1 MKYDV
6 FISHSSK
13 DLELSEKICDYL
25 QGQGINCW
33 IDSRNVTGLYARSII
48 EGIEQSEMMVLVYS
62 GRANSSAHIEN
73 EIDNAFCLGK
83 MIIPFRIEG
92 APYSD
97 VLRYYLNK
105 SHYVDG
111 MPEPLAALE
120 QLRDQIK
127 RNMSEQKQLEKIDE
141 AFKTVANWANIDIDQ
156 LREVLKAL
164 KALKT
169 NNHYLS
175 REDED
180 DEDEYEQLLNEYIQ
194 KEFDETSE
202 KGEAIDKGVCNEMTQ
217 NRHLE
222 QEQDSYGTQEGRYDI
237 LQNEAGEILIII
249 KYHEGEPDNPRIVY
263 DGTDTALLYR
273 NKESAVLLEHI
284 NIKAR
289 EPLMKIEEVLLV
301 EIQGDEVARE
311 YKVPMRKIRS
321 LGSLY

>member
-25 QGQGINCW
+25 QSQGINCW
-33 IDSRNVTGLYARSII
+33 IDSRNVTGLYARSIM

-62 GRANSSAHIEN
+62 GRANSSAHVEN

-92 APYSD
+92 APYSK

-141 AFKTVANWANIDIDQ
+141 AFKTVANWANVDIDQ
-156 LREVLKAL
+156 LREVLKKL
-164 KALKT
+164 KSS
-169 NNHYLS
+169 H
-175 REDED
+175 
-180 DEDEYEQLLNEYIQ
+180 
-194 KEFDETSE
+194 KEEE
-202 KGEAIDKGVCNEMTQ
+202 KENLDTGE
-217 NRHLE
+217 
-222 QEQDSYGTQEGRYDI
+222 TQEGRYDI
-237 LQNEAGEILIII
+237 LQNAAGEILIII
-249 KYHEGEPDNPRIVY
+249 KYHEGDPDNPRIVY
-263 DGTDTALLYR
+263 DGTETALLYR
-273 NKESAVLLEHI
+273 SKESAVLLEHI
-284 NIKAR
+284 NLKAR
-289 EPLMKIEEVLLV
+289 EQLMKVENVLIVEVK
-301 EIQGDEVARE
+301 DDDVARE

-321 LGSLY
+321 LKSLY

>member
-25 QGQGINCW
+25 QSQGINCW
-33 IDSRNVTGLYARSII
+33 IDSRNVTGLYARSIM

-62 GRANSSAHIEN
+62 GRANSSAHVEN
-73 EIDNAFCLGK
+73 EIANAFCLGK

-92 APYSD
+92 APYSK

-141 AFKTVANWANIDIDQ
+141 AFKTVANWANVDIDQ
-156 LREVLKAL
+156 LREVLKKL
-164 KALKT
+164 KSS
-169 NNHYLS
+169 H
-175 REDED
+175 
-180 DEDEYEQLLNEYIQ
+180 
-194 KEFDETSE
+194 KEEE
-202 KGEAIDKGVCNEMTQ
+202 KENLDTGE
-217 NRHLE
+217 
-222 QEQDSYGTQEGRYDI
+222 TQEGRYDI
-237 LQNEAGEILIII
+237 LQNAAGEILIII
-249 KYHEGEPDNPRIVY
+249 KYHEGDPDNPRIVY
-263 DGTDTALLYR
+263 DGTETALLYR
-273 NKESAVLLEHI
+273 SKESAVLLEHI
-284 NIKAR
+284 NLKAR
-289 EPLMKIEEVLLV
+289 EQLMKVENVLIVEVKN
-301 EIQGDEVARE
+301 DDVARE

-321 LGSLY
+321 LKSLY

>member
-25 QGQGINCW
+25 QSQGINCW
-33 IDSRNVTGLYARSII
+33 IDSRNVTGLYARSIM

-62 GRANSSAHIEN
+62 GRANSSAHVEN

-92 APYSD
+92 APYSK

-127 RNMSEQKQLEKIDE
+127 RNMSEQKQLDKIDE
-141 AFKTVANWANIDIDQ
+141 AFKTVANWANVDIDQ
-156 LREVLKAL
+156 LREVLKKL
-164 KALKT
+164 KSS
-169 NNHYLS
+169 H
-175 REDED
+175 
-180 DEDEYEQLLNEYIQ
+180 
-194 KEFDETSE
+194 KEEE
-202 KGEAIDKGVCNEMTQ
+202 KENLDTGE
-217 NRHLE
+217 
-222 QEQDSYGTQEGRYDI
+222 TQEGRYDI
-237 LQNEAGEILIII
+237 LQNAAGEILIII
-249 KYHEGEPDNPRIVY
+249 KYHEGDPDNPRIVY
-263 DGTDTALLYR
+263 DGTETALLYR
-273 NKESAVLLEHI
+273 SKESAVLLEHI
-284 NIKAR
+284 NLKAR
-289 EPLMKIEEVLLV
+289 EQLMKVENVLIVEVK
-301 EIQGDEVARE
+301 DDDVARE

-321 LGSLY
+321 LKSLY

>member
-25 QGQGINCW
+25 QSQGINCW
-33 IDSRNVTGLYARSII
+33 IDSRNVTGLYARSIM

-62 GRANSSAHIEN
+62 GRANSSAHVEN

-92 APYSD
+92 APYSK

-141 AFKTVANWANIDIDQ
+141 AFKTVANWANVDIDQ
-156 LREVLKAL
+156 LREVLKKL
-164 KALKT
+164 KSS
-169 NNHYLS
+169 H
-175 REDED
+175 
-180 DEDEYEQLLNEYIQ
+180 
-194 KEFDETSE
+194 KEEE
-202 KGEAIDKGVCNEMTQ
+202 KENLDTGE
-217 NRHLE
+217 
-222 QEQDSYGTQEGRYDI
+222 TQEGRYDI
-237 LQNEAGEILIII
+237 LQNAAGEILIII
-249 KYHEGEPDNPRIVY
+249 KYHEGDPDNPRIVY
-263 DGTDTALLYR
+263 DGTETALLYR
-273 NKESAVLLEHI
+273 SKESAVLLEHI
-284 NIKAR
+284 NLKAR
-289 EPLMKIEEVLLV
+289 EPLMKVENVLIVEVK
-301 EIQGDEVARE
+301 DDDVARE

-321 LGSLY
+321 LKSL

>member
-25 QGQGINCW
+25 QSQGINCW
-33 IDSRNVTGLYARSII
+33 IDSRNVTGLYARSIM

-62 GRANSSAHIEN
+62 GKSNSSAHVEN

-92 APYSD
+92 APYSK

-141 AFKTVANWANIDIDQ
+141 AFKTVANWANVDIDQ
-156 LREVLKAL
+156 LREVLKKL
-164 KALKT
+164 KSS
-169 NNHYLS
+169 H
-175 REDED
+175 
-180 DEDEYEQLLNEYIQ
+180 
-194 KEFDETSE
+194 KEEEMGNLDT
-202 KGEAIDKGVCNEMTQ
+202 GE
-217 NRHLE
+217 
-222 QEQDSYGTQEGRYDI
+222 TQEGRYDI
-237 LQNEAGEILIII
+237 LQNAAGEVLIII
-249 KYHEGEPDNPRIVY
+249 KYHEGDPDNPRIVY

-273 NKESAVLLEHI
+273 SRESAVYLEHI
-284 NIKAR
+284 NKKAR
-289 EPLMKIEEVLLV
+289 EQLMKVENVLIVEVK
-301 EIQGDEVARE
+301 DDDVARE
-311 YKVPMRKIRS
+311 YKVPMRKIKS
-321 LGSLY
+321 LNSLY

>member
-25 QGQGINCW
+25 QSQGINCL
-33 IDSRNVTGLYARSII
+33 IDSRNVTGLYARSIM

-62 GRANSSAHIEN
+62 GRANSSAHVEN

-92 APYSD
+92 APYSK

-141 AFKTVANWANIDIDQ
+141 AFKTVANWANVDIDQ
-156 LREVLKAL
+156 LREVLKKL
-164 KALKT
+164 KSS
-169 NNHYLS
+169 H
-175 REDED
+175 
-180 DEDEYEQLLNEYIQ
+180 
-194 KEFDETSE
+194 KEEE
-202 KGEAIDKGVCNEMTQ
+202 KENLDTGE
-217 NRHLE
+217 
-222 QEQDSYGTQEGRYDI
+222 TQEGRYDI
-237 LQNEAGEILIII
+237 LQNAAGEILIII
-249 KYHEGEPDNPRIVY
+249 KYHEGDPDNPRIVY
-263 DGTDTALLYR
+263 DGTETALLYR
-273 NKESAVLLEHI
+273 SKESAVLLEHI
-284 NIKAR
+284 NLKAR
-289 EPLMKIEEVLLV
+289 EQLMKVENVLIVEVK
-301 EIQGDEVARE
+301 DDDVARE

-321 LGSLY
+321 LNSLY

>member
-25 QGQGINCW
+25 QSQGINCW
-33 IDSRNVTGLYARSII
+33 IDSRNVTGLYARSIM

-62 GRANSSAHIEN
+62 GKSNSSAHVEN

-92 APYSD
+92 APYSK

-141 AFKTVANWANIDIDQ
+141 AFKTVANWANVDIDQ
-156 LREVLKAL
+156 LREVLKKL
-164 KALKT
+164 KSS
-169 NNHYLS
+169 H
-175 REDED
+175 
-180 DEDEYEQLLNEYIQ
+180 
-194 KEFDETSE
+194 KEEE
-202 KGEAIDKGVCNEMTQ
+202 KENLDTGE
-217 NRHLE
+217 
-222 QEQDSYGTQEGRYDI
+222 TQEGRYDI
-237 LQNEAGEILIII
+237 LQNAAGEILIII
-249 KYHEGEPDNPRIVY
+249 KYHEGDPDNPRIVY
-263 DGTDTALLYR
+263 DGTETALLYR
-273 NKESAVLLEHI
+273 SKESAVLLEHI
-284 NIKAR
+284 NLKAR
-289 EPLMKIEEVLLV
+289 EQLMKVENVLIVEVK
-301 EIQGDEVARE
+301 DDDVARE

-321 LGSLY
+321 LKSLY

>member
-25 QGQGINCW
+25 QSQGINCW
-33 IDSRNVTGLYARSII
+33 IDSRNVTGLYARSIM

-62 GRANSSAHIEN
+62 GRANSSAHVEN

-92 APYSD
+92 APYSK

-120 QLRDQIK
+120 QLRNQIK

-141 AFKTVANWANIDIDQ
+141 AFKTVANWANVDIDQ
-156 LREVLKAL
+156 LREVLKKL
-164 KALKT
+164 KSS
-169 NNHYLS
+169 H
-175 REDED
+175 
-180 DEDEYEQLLNEYIQ
+180 
-194 KEFDETSE
+194 KEEE
-202 KGEAIDKGVCNEMTQ
+202 KENLDTGE
-217 NRHLE
+217 
-222 QEQDSYGTQEGRYDI
+222 TQEGRYDI
-237 LQNEAGEILIII
+237 LQNAAGEILIII
-249 KYHEGEPDNPRIVY
+249 KYHEGDPDNPRIVY
-263 DGTDTALLYR
+263 DGTETALLYR
-273 NKESAVLLEHI
+273 SKESAVLLEHI
-284 NIKAR
+284 NLKAR
-289 EPLMKIEEVLLV
+289 EQLMKVENVLIVEVK
-301 EIQGDEVARE
+301 DDDVARE

-321 LGSLY
+321 LKSLY

>member
-1 MKYDV
+1 MKFDV

-25 QGQGINCW
+25 QSQGINCW
-33 IDSRNVTGLYARSII
+33 IDSRNVTGLYARSIM

-62 GRANSSAHIEN
+62 GRANSSAHVEN

-92 APYSD
+92 APYSK

-141 AFKTVANWANIDIDQ
+141 AFKTVANWANVDVDQ
-156 LREVLKAL
+156 LREVLKKL
-164 KALKT
+164 KSS
-169 NNHYLS
+169 H
-175 REDED
+175 
-180 DEDEYEQLLNEYIQ
+180 
-194 KEFDETSE
+194 KEEE
-202 KGEAIDKGVCNEMTQ
+202 KENLDTGE
-217 NRHLE
+217 
-222 QEQDSYGTQEGRYDI
+222 TQEGRYDI
-237 LQNEAGEILIII
+237 LQNAAGEILIII
-249 KYHEGEPDNPRIVY
+249 KYHEGDPDNPRIVY
-263 DGTDTALLYR
+263 DGTETALLYR
-273 NKESAVLLEHI
+273 SKESAVLLDHI
-284 NIKAR
+284 NLKAR
-289 EPLMKIEEVLLV
+289 EQLMKVENVLIVEVK
-301 EIQGDEVARE
+301 DDDVARE

-321 LGSLY
+321 LKSLY

>member
-33 IDSRNVTGLYARSII
+33 IDSRNVSGLYARSIM

-62 GRANSSAHIEN
+62 GRANSSAHVEN

-127 RNMSEQKQLEKIDE
+127 RNMSEQKQLEAIDE
-141 AFKTVANWANIDIDQ
+141 AFKTIAQWADINVDELRAYIKNIK
-156 LREVLKAL
+156 EP
-164 KALKT
+164 
-169 NNHYLS
+169 
-175 REDED
+175 
-180 DEDEYEQLLNEYIQ
+180 EQNSEENE
-194 KEFDETSE
+194 
-202 KGEAIDKGVCNEMTQ
+202 
-217 NRHLE
+217 
-222 QEQDSYGTQEGRYDI
+222 QEGRYDI
-237 LQNEAGEILIII
+237 LQNAAGEILIII

-263 DGTDTALLYR
+263 DGTETALLYR
-273 NKESAVLLEHI
+273 SKESAVLLEHI
-284 NIKAR
+284 NLKAR
-289 EPLMKIEEVLLV
+289 EPLMKVENVLIVEVK
-301 EIQGDEVARE
+301 DDDVARE

-321 LGSLY
+321 LKSLY

>member
-1 MKYDV
+1 MKFDV

-25 QGQGINCW
+25 QSQGINCW
-33 IDSRNVTGLYARSII
+33 IDSRNVTGLYARSIM

-62 GRANSSAHIEN
+62 GRANSSAHVEN

-141 AFKTVANWANIDIDQ
+141 AFKTVANWANVDIDQ
-156 LREVLKAL
+156 LREVLKKL
-164 KALKT
+164 KSS
-169 NNHYLS
+169 H
-175 REDED
+175 
-180 DEDEYEQLLNEYIQ
+180 
-194 KEFDETSE
+194 KEEE
-202 KGEAIDKGVCNEMTQ
+202 KENLDTGE
-217 NRHLE
+217 
-222 QEQDSYGTQEGRYDI
+222 TQEGRYDI
-237 LQNEAGEILIII
+237 LQNAAGEILIII
-249 KYHEGEPDNPRIVY
+249 KYHEGDPDNPRIVY
-263 DGTDTALLYR
+263 DGTETALLYR
-273 NKESAVLLEHI
+273 SKESAVLLEHI
-284 NIKAR
+284 NLKAR
-289 EPLMKIEEVLLV
+289 EPLMKVENVLIVEVK
-301 EIQGDEVARE
+301 DDDVARE

-321 LGSLY
+321 LKSLY

>member
-25 QGQGINCW
+25 QSQGINCW
-33 IDSRNVTGLYARSII
+33 IDSRNVTGLYARSIM

-62 GRANSSAHIEN
+62 GKANSSAHVEN

-92 APYSD
+92 APYSK

-141 AFKTVANWANIDIDQ
+141 AFKTVANWANVDIDQ
-156 LREVLKAL
+156 LREVLKKL
-164 KALKT
+164 KSS
-169 NNHYLS
+169 H
-175 REDED
+175 
-180 DEDEYEQLLNEYIQ
+180 
-194 KEFDETSE
+194 KEEEMGNLDT
-202 KGEAIDKGVCNEMTQ
+202 GE
-217 NRHLE
+217 
-222 QEQDSYGTQEGRYDI
+222 TQEGRYDI
-237 LQNEAGEILIII
+237 LQNAAGEVLIII
-249 KYHEGEPDNPRIVY
+249 KYHEGDPDNPRIVY

-273 NKESAVLLEHI
+273 SRESAVYLEHI
-284 NIKAR
+284 NKKAR
-289 EPLMKIEEVLLV
+289 EQLMKVENVLIVEVK
-301 EIQGDEVARE
+301 DDDVARE
-311 YKVPMRKIRS
+311 YKVPMRKIKS
-321 LGSLY
+321 LNSLY

>member
-25 QGQGINCW
+25 QSQGINCW
-33 IDSRNVTGLYARSII
+33 IDSRNVTGLYARSIM

-62 GRANSSAHIEN
+62 GRANSSAHVEN

-92 APYSD
+92 APYSK

-141 AFKTVANWANIDIDQ
+141 AFKTVANWANVDIDQ
-156 LREVLKAL
+156 LREVLKKL
-164 KALKT
+164 KSS
-169 NNHYLS
+169 H
-175 REDED
+175 
-180 DEDEYEQLLNEYIQ
+180 
-194 KEFDETSE
+194 KEEE
-202 KGEAIDKGVCNEMTQ
+202 KENLDTGE
-217 NRHLE
+217 
-222 QEQDSYGTQEGRYDI
+222 TQEGRYDI
-237 LQNEAGEILIII
+237 LQNAAGEILIII
-249 KYHEGEPDNPRIVY
+249 KYHEGNPDNPRIVY
-263 DGTDTALLYR
+263 DGTETALLYR
-273 NKESAVLLEHI
+273 SKESAVLLEHI
-284 NIKAR
+284 NLKAR
-289 EPLMKIEEVLLV
+289 EQLMKVENVLIVEVK
-301 EIQGDEVARE
+301 DDDVARE

-321 LGSLY
+321 LKSLY

>member
-25 QGQGINCW
+25 QSQGINCW
-33 IDSRNVTGLYARSII
+33 IDSRNVTGLYARSIM

-62 GRANSSAHIEN
+62 GRANSSAHVEN

-92 APYSD
+92 APYSKI
-97 VLRYYLNK
+97 LRYYLNK

-141 AFKTVANWANIDIDQ
+141 AFKTVANWANVDIDQ
-156 LREVLKAL
+156 LREVLKKL
-164 KALKT
+164 KSS
-169 NNHYLS
+169 H
-175 REDED
+175 
-180 DEDEYEQLLNEYIQ
+180 
-194 KEFDETSE
+194 KEEE
-202 KGEAIDKGVCNEMTQ
+202 KENLDTGE
-217 NRHLE
+217 
-222 QEQDSYGTQEGRYDI
+222 TQEGRYDI
-237 LQNEAGEILIII
+237 LQNAAGEILIII
-249 KYHEGEPDNPRIVY
+249 KYHEGDPDNPRIVY
-263 DGTDTALLYR
+263 DGTETALLYR
-273 NKESAVLLEHI
+273 SKESAVLLEHI
-284 NIKAR
+284 NLKAR
-289 EPLMKIEEVLLV
+289 EQLMKVENVLIVEVK
-301 EIQGDEVARE
+301 DDDVARE

-321 LGSLY
+321 LKSLY

>member
-25 QGQGINCW
+25 QSQGINCW
-33 IDSRNVTGLYARSII
+33 IDSRNVTGLYARSIM

-62 GRANSSAHIEN
+62 GRANSSAHVEN

-92 APYSD
+92 APYSK

-141 AFKTVANWANIDIDQ
+141 AFKTVANWANVDIDQ
-156 LREVLKAL
+156 LREVLKKL
-164 KALKT
+164 KSS
-169 NNHYLS
+169 H
-175 REDED
+175 
-180 DEDEYEQLLNEYIQ
+180 
-194 KEFDETSE
+194 KEEE
-202 KGEAIDKGVCNEMTQ
+202 KENLDTGE
-217 NRHLE
+217 
-222 QEQDSYGTQEGRYDI
+222 TQEGRYDI
-237 LQNEAGEILIII
+237 LQNAAGEILIII
-249 KYHEGEPDNPRIVY
+249 KYHEGDPDNPRIVY
-263 DGTDTALLYR
+263 DGTETALLYR
-273 NKESAVLLEHI
+273 SKESAVLLEHI
-284 NIKAR
+284 NLKAR
-289 EPLMKIEEVLLV
+289 EQLMKVENVLIVEVKN
-301 EIQGDEVARE
+301 DDVARE

-321 LGSLY
+321 LKSLY

>member
-6 FISHSSK
+6 FISHSIK

-25 QGQGINCW
+25 QSQGINCW
-33 IDSRNVTGLYARSII
+33 IDSRNVTGLYARSIM

-62 GRANSSAHIEN
+62 GRANSSAHVEN

-92 APYSD
+92 APYSK

-141 AFKTVANWANIDIDQ
+141 AFKTVANWANVDIDQ
-156 LREVLKAL
+156 LREVLKKL
-164 KALKT
+164 KSS
-169 NNHYLS
+169 H
-175 REDED
+175 
-180 DEDEYEQLLNEYIQ
+180 
-194 KEFDETSE
+194 KEEE
-202 KGEAIDKGVCNEMTQ
+202 KENLDTGE
-217 NRHLE
+217 
-222 QEQDSYGTQEGRYDI
+222 TQEGRYDI
-237 LQNEAGEILIII
+237 LQNAAGEILIII
-249 KYHEGEPDNPRIVY
+249 KYHEGDPDNPRIVY
-263 DGTDTALLYR
+263 DGTETALLYR
-273 NKESAVLLEHI
+273 SKESAVLLEHI
-284 NIKAR
+284 NLKAR
-289 EPLMKIEEVLLV
+289 EQLMKVENVLIVEVK
-301 EIQGDEVARE
+301 DDDVARE

-321 LGSLY
+321 LKSLY

>member
-25 QGQGINCW
+25 QSQGINCW
-33 IDSRNVTGLYARSII
+33 IDSRNVTGLYARSIM

-62 GRANSSAHIEN
+62 GRANSSAHVEN

-92 APYSD
+92 APYSK

-127 RNMSEQKQLEKIDE
+127 RNMSEQKQLVKIDE
-141 AFKTVANWANIDIDQ
+141 AFKTVANWANVDIDQ
-156 LREVLKAL
+156 LREVLKKL
-164 KALKT
+164 KSS
-169 NNHYLS
+169 H
-175 REDED
+175 
-180 DEDEYEQLLNEYIQ
+180 
-194 KEFDETSE
+194 KEEE
-202 KGEAIDKGVCNEMTQ
+202 KENLDTGE
-217 NRHLE
+217 
-222 QEQDSYGTQEGRYDI
+222 TQEGRYDI
-237 LQNEAGEILIII
+237 LQNAAGEILIII
-249 KYHEGEPDNPRIVY
+249 KYHEGDPDNPRIVY
-263 DGTDTALLYR
+263 DGTETALLYR
-273 NKESAVLLEHI
+273 SKESAVLLEHI
-284 NIKAR
+284 NLKAR
-289 EPLMKIEEVLLV
+289 EQLMKVENVLIVEVK
-301 EIQGDEVARE
+301 DDDVARE

-321 LGSLY
+321 LKSLY

>member
-25 QGQGINCW
+25 QSQGINCW
-33 IDSRNVTGLYARSII
+33 IDSRNVTGLYARSIM

-62 GRANSSAHIEN
+62 GRANSSAHVEN

-92 APYSD
+92 APYSK

-141 AFKTVANWANIDIDQ
+141 AFKTVANWANVDIDQ
-156 LREVLKAL
+156 LREVLKKL
-164 KALKT
+164 KSS
-169 NNHYLS
+169 H
-175 REDED
+175 
-180 DEDEYEQLLNEYIQ
+180 
-194 KEFDETSE
+194 KEEE
-202 KGEAIDKGVCNEMTQ
+202 KENLDTGE
-217 NRHLE
+217 
-222 QEQDSYGTQEGRYDI
+222 TQEGRYDI
-237 LQNEAGEILIII
+237 LQNAAGEILIII
-249 KYHEGEPDNPRIVY
+249 KYHEGDPDNPRIVY
-263 DGTDTALLYR
+263 DGTETALLYR
-273 NKESAVLLEHI
+273 SKESAVLLEHI
-284 NIKAR
+284 NLKAR
-289 EPLMKIEEVLLV
+289 EPLMKVENVLIVEVK
-301 EIQGDEVARE
+301 DDDVARE

-321 LGSLY
+321 LKSLY